1 MLVYSK
7 SQVGEGYIFFSF
19 LSWSAVPSDRKKEV
33 LMPKIKTHKG
43 AAKRFKF
50 TAKGKIRR
58 KRAYAGHLFISKSSK
73 QKRRLRQAT
82 LVDPSNE
89 KRLKRLI
96 HQ

>member
-1 MLVYSK
+1 VALQSTWNARVAFHGVAILFK
-7 SQVGEGYIFFSF
+7 DI
-19 LSWSAVPSDRKKEV
+19 

-50 TAKGKIRR
+50 TGKGKIRR
-58 KRAYAGHLFISKSSK
+58 NRAYAGHLFLSKSAK

-82 LVDPSNE
+82 LVDPSNV

-96 HQ
+96 H